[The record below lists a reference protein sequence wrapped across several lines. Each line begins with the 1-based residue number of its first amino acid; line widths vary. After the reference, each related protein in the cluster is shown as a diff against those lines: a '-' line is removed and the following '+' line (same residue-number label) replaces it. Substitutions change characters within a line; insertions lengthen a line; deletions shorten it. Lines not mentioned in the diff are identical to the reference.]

1 MQIQQIQ
8 LTIVRHG
15 ETVANASHIIQGQSP
30 DPSFKLT
37 ELGASQAQVVGKVL
51 QGRAWWKVLCSD
63 LPRTRET
70 VSILWNTYTSY
81 TYIHTHI
88 HFFFSNHTVHNLLF
102 FPVHSLHFSPYD
114 TIIQHDLQI

>member
-51 QGRAWWKVLCSD
+51 RGRTWWKVLCSD

-70 VSILWNTYTSY
+70 VSNLSIIAAT
-81 TYIHTHI
+81 HTHT
-88 HFFFSNHTVHNLLF
+88 HTRTPFLFSKHTVHNNIF
-102 FPVHSLHFSPYD
+102 FSIHSLHFSPYD
-114 TIIQHDLQI
+114 TIIQHDLQT

>member
-70 VSILWNTYTSY
+70 VSNSWNITQATHTHTHTH
-81 TYIHTHI
+81 TYIQTHP
-88 HFFFSNHTVHNLLF
+88 FFQKTHCSQLLF
-102 FPVHSLHFSPYD
+102 FHSFSSFF
-114 TIIQHDLQI
+114 II